1 MSKIKKLELTWVG
14 KNEQEEIEPRILVEN
29 PELSH
34 IYETAAN
41 GQVKMTNDDGTF
53 DNMLIHG
60 DNLLALKALEQDFA
74 GQVKC
79 IYIDPPYNTGSAFEH
94 YDDNLEHSIWLDL
107 MKKRLEILKNL
118 LKPEGTIFIQI
129 DDTEQAYLK
138 VLCDEVFGRNNYIN
152 MVSVNAKVSAG
163 ASGGGE
169 DKRLKKNI
177 EYILIY
183 TKSFENFVPFKPVY
197 KYTELMNYIS
207 KMKED
212 EKSFKYTS
220 VLYKCED
227 RTYFKTIQDGAGDD
241 IVIEKVNNYEIKS
254 IKQVAELENISI
266 EQAYNKYYDKVMT
279 TTNAQTSIRTRV
291 WEATDSEN
299 NMYIATYVPKTGKDK
314 GKSKELIFMGKQ
326 KVLVIWL
333 RDTAEINKGK
343 IYKKEKVGTFWDGFS
358 WINVTKEGSVLF
370 PNGKKPETLIEQI
383 LNMATEEGEL
393 VLDSFLGSGT
403 TCAVAHKMKRRWIGI
418 ELGEHAY
425 THCKPRLDAVVNGE
439 DLGGITKAVNWQ
451 GGGSY
456 RFYELAPSLVVKDKY
471 GKDIINPEY
480 NANMLAAAMAKHEGF
495 KYSPDKEN
503 VYKQGFA
510 SEKSFIFTTTT
521 HLTAEYL
528 DEIAGHFADDEFL
541 VINCKSFDGNIS
553 NNYKNIKIKKIPQ
566 SILGKCVFGKDNY
579 NLNIINLPTEE
590 GADEEN

>member
-1 MSKIKKLELTWVG
+1 MSKIQKLELTWVG
-14 KNEQEEIEPRILVEN
+14 KNKQEEIEPRILVEN

-41 GQVKMTNDDGTF
+41 GQVKMINDDGTF

-74 GQVKC
+74 GKVKC

-94 YDDNLEHSIWLDL
+94 YDDNLEHSIWLNL
-107 MKKRLEILKNL
+107 MRARLEILKNL
-118 LKPEGTIFIQI
+118 LKDDGLIFVQI
-129 DDTEQAYLK
+129 DDNEQAYLT
-138 VLCDEVFGRNNYIN
+138 VIMDEIFGRQNR
-152 MVSVNAKVSAG
+152 VNTICVKMSEPTGVKMTHA
-163 ASGGGE
+163 
-169 DKRLKKNI
+169 DKRLPKLK
-177 EYILIY
+177 EYILMYKKSDVILNQVKIPKEKWDSEY
-183 TKSFENFVPFKPVY
+183 KLFLEGVSEENIKKIKDLMTAESVDDTTLTEIDNLLKTAKIINIEEAFRTNGISSPEEKESFRYKNAWRILRDVATTGGAKEIADTK
-197 KYTELMNYIS
+197 
-207 KMKED
+207 
-212 EKSFKYTS
+212 
-220 VLYKCED
+220 
-227 RTYFKTIQDGAGDD
+227 RD
-241 IVIEKVNNYEIKS
+241 IIRNDIFS
-254 IKQVAELENISI
+254 IKTPQNKIYIIRNGYNRESPQPRIKLLFADDYLMYNPCDLWLDISTTGLENEGTVQFRNSKKPEKLVERCIKIS
-266 EQAYNKYYDKVMT
+266 
-279 TTNAQTSIRTRV
+279 
-291 WEATDSEN
+291 
-299 NMYIATYVPKTGKDK
+299 
-314 GKSKELIFMGKQ
+314 
-326 KVLVIWL
+326 
-333 RDTAEINKGK
+333 
-343 IYKKEKVGTFWDGFS
+343 
-358 WINVTKEGSVLF
+358 TKEGD
-370 PNGKKPETLIEQI
+370 
-383 LNMATEEGEL
+383 L

-403 TCAVAHKMKRRWIGI
+403 TCAVAHKMKRKWIGI
-418 ELGEHAY
+418 ELGDHAY
-425 THCKPRLDAVVNGE
+425 TLAKVRIDNVIDGT
-439 DLGGITKAVNWQ
+439 DQGGISKSVNWQ

-471 GKDIINPEY
+471 GKEIINPEY

-590 GADEEN
+590 VADEEN